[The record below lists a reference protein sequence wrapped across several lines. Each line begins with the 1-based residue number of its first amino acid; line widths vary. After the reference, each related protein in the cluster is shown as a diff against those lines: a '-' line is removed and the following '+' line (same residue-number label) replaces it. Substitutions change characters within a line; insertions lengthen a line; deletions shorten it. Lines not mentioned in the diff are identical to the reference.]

1 MQDRDAYRE
10 KLYGAWKPVKAER
23 HIVPPAGPF
32 NLPAGGRSGKSKR
45 AFTGAHGG
53 KGMTDSR
60 RKGEA
65 GEREAALLLQDLL
78 GTAVVRNL
86 TQTRD
91 GGHDL
96 IGIAGWSVEVKR
108 AAKPRIAEWWAQAAR
123 QANGARPVLIYRID
137 RRPWRAVIALRD
149 VVPGF
154 EGQPR
159 DDLTWTLEASLEVF
173 AALVREALPTATV
186 EPIEEEP

>member
-1 MQDRDAYRE
+1 
-10 KLYGAWKPVKAER
+10 
-23 HIVPPAGPF
+23 
-32 NLPAGGRSGKSKR
+32 
-45 AFTGAHGG
+45 
-53 KGMTDSR
+53 MTDSR
-60 RKGEA
+60 RKGKA

-123 QANGARPVLIYRID
+123 QANGARPVLIYRVD

-149 VVPGF
+149 VVLGF

-159 DDLTWTLEASLEVF
+159 DELTWTLEASLEVF
-173 AALVREALPTATV
+173 AALVREGLCPVTHPMGTV
-186 EPIEEEP
+186 EPVEEEP